1 MVYKAVQ
8 THTLQTHTLQ
18 THTLQKHT
26 LQTHTLQTHT
36 LQTHTLQTHTLI
48 KQFLSYKTFCKYF
61 RKINVLKS
69 FCLVQGHLSCITLL
83 LINV

>member
-8 THTLQTHTLQ
+8 
-18 THTLQKHT
+18 K
-26 LQTHTLQTHT
+26 
-36 LQTHTLQTHTLI
+36 HTLQTHTLI